1 MSCDDFSKVH
11 FPHSPLILN
20 QKQSKPTNIQYL
32 VGFLFSVVFNFF
44 NNS

>member
-1 MSCDDFSKVH
+1 MRCNDFSKVH
-11 FPHSPLILN
+11 FPHSPQILN
-20 QKQSKPTNIQYL
+20 QKQTKPINIQYL